1 MNLYFEQLNKTFLL
15 QYLGNIIII
24 INGNKV
30 LFGICFCGG
39 VKSCPWWT
47 CKEWG
52 IKPATKERK
61 GSLQNFVLGC

>member
-30 LFGICFCGG
+30 LFEF
-39 VKSCPWWT
+39 VFVE
-47 CKEWG
+47 EW
-52 IKPATKERK
+52 KVVRDEHAKNEE
-61 GSLQNFVLGC
+61 